1 MTITMIG
8 PHWWRLVSTGAWDD
22 QRLIFHGYTK
32 GEVKGKFNAYIRN
45 HLLEKLR

>member
-8 PHWWRLVSTGAWDD
+8 PRWWRLTSDGEEG
-22 QRLIFHGYTK
+22 RLVFHGYTE
-32 GEVKGKFNAYIRN
+32 GEVKGKFNAYIRS